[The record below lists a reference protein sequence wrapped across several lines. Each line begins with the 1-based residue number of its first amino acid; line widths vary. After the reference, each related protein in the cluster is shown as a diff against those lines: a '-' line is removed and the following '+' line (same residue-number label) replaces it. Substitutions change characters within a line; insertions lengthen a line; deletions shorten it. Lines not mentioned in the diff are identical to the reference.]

1 MENLGPRIRE
11 IRSRRGMTLETVAKK
26 ADISASSLSYID
38 GAIVYKR
45 VYHGRLENRPSRSA
59 CESRKR

>member
-45 VYHGRLENRPSRSA
+45 VYRRIPR
-59 CESRKR
+59 